1 MAHHNSQDRI
11 QALVDAFVQ
20 DLTSEIRNSAM
31 ESVAQAIG
39 ALPTTTM
46 SRRRT
51 TTTTR
56 KASNAPTRKRRGRGR
71 AKRSSI
77 DAPTLLKA
85 IKKSKGERT
94 EVIARDLGV
103 NSKSFKPVLDELIT
117 SGAVVRKG
125 KARGSTL
132 HVK

>member
-31 ESVAQAIG
+31 ESVAEAIG
-39 ALPTTTM
+39 SLPTTTTK
-46 SRRRT
+46 RRT

-56 KASNAPTRKRRGRGR
+56 KGSNAPTRKRRGRGR